1 MSRFYFGGYINQKSR
16 VENNRNLFEFENEDE
31 VIKNILSVASQYAK
45 AMAEDDYISA
55 KYRAEELSRS
65 MKFLRLLNDN
75 GLNIRLAMYI
85 ATTSNYDAR
94 KILLS
99 ELSLVIRQC
108 DYKKIQEIL
117 SKQKS
122 KSLAMKVDKFFTKFF
137 PSYQR
142 CKENSSNTTFNF

>member
-1 MSRFYFGGYINQKSR
+1 MARLYNIGYVDQKSR
-16 VENNRNLFEFENEDE
+16 VENNRNLFKFENEDE

-45 AMAEDDYISA
+45 AMAEDDYVSA
-55 KYRAEELSRS
+55 KYRAEELERS

-75 GLNIRLAMYI
+75 ELNIKLAMYI

-94 KILLS
+94 KILLN
-99 ELSLVIRQC
+99 ELHLVVRMC

-117 SKQKS
+117 LKHKS

-142 CKENSSNTTFNF
+142 CKEVSAKESFNF